1 MNFKVKES
9 KNIFN
14 GRVFDIKVD
23 KIEYDSGNEDVREV
37 IIHNGGAV
45 VLPVTNEG
53 KIVLVKQYRY
63 PFDEFMLE
71 LPAGKL
77 ELDEDPLNCATREL
91 TEETGYSSDS
101 INLIGKIY
109 TSPGFCTEILYIYS
123 ANNLKMG
130 NHNRDEGEE
139 GMLVYEMT
147 LDEVNNLI
155 SEGKIVDAK
164 TISGIY
170 YYSLTLNR

>member
-9 KNIFN
+9 NKIFS

-23 KIEYDSGNEDVREV
+23 NIIYESGNEDVREV

-45 VLPVTNEG
+45 VLPITDEG

-77 ELDEDPLNCATREL
+77 ELGEDPRRCAIREL
-91 TEETGYSSDS
+91 NEETGYTSDKV
-101 INLIGKIY
+101 NLLGRIY

-123 ANNLKMG
+123 ANNLRSG
-130 NHNRDEGEE
+130 DHNRDEGEE
-139 GMLVYEMT
+139 GMKVCEISLN
-147 LDEVNNLI
+147 EVNDLI
-155 SEGKIVDAK
+155 TEGEIVDAK

-170 YYSLTLNR
+170 YYSLSLNR